1 MDDEAQTYHMPPA
14 QVEWGIL
21 EAYYAQVVY
30 GFLPRVVIAVDYLQD
45 KDIDLLLLSG
55 VDDFD

>member
-30 GFLPRVVIAVDYLQD
+30 GIAVDYLQD